1 MGLLDE
7 FGFHNCGKIIDQ
19 RLIQTTPSMKEVSR
33 CWISVRMKAISLR
46 ALSKMTLGSEAL
58 QRRQL
63 GAMTIA
69 KELSALPVASDAKSV
84 LDTLPH
90 RKRDLRNPKKNYQIP
105 LQAIDRILDTGT
117 PMPIH
122 VRAHPE
128 VRKPDRSTWTHDDW
142 GNFIADRVAAKDW
155 SGLSRAGLNVRSI
168 TVSAPTVLRDLLGP
182 DQWYL
187 SSHDGTPL
195 PFTGLREAINNHR
208 LRKYLSDRDAYRA
221 QRKAPPK
228 WYSNTM
234 QFAART
240 ADLQHMTIG
249 QRAVAVRRIW
259 DKGWHG
265 GNRCKD
271 KRLIPGSKPYHDA
284 EACDL
289 CGEPDSANH
298 WHHH

>member
-1 MGLLDE
+1 
-7 FGFHNCGKIIDQ
+7 
-19 RLIQTTPSMKEVSR
+19 
-33 CWISVRMKAISLR
+33 
-46 ALSKMTLGSEAL
+46 
-58 QRRQL
+58 
-63 GAMTIA
+63 
-69 KELSALPVASDAKSV
+69 
-84 LDTLPH
+84 
-90 RKRDLRNPKKNYQIP
+90 
-105 LQAIDRILDTGT
+105 
-117 PMPIH
+117 MPIH

-155 SGLSRAGLNVRSI
+155 SGLSRAGLSVRSI

-271 KRLIPGSKPYHDA
+271 KRLIPGSKPYHDS

-298 WHHH
+298 WHHRCLHGPSADIRTQVLAKFHDQVTSYSDTPFAALATALEHLLLTDSDPACIWTGNLNDHQLAPLLATLPLTLTDTEHNTASSLLTTLMTTLHDGAALLWF